1 MPKKLILDI
10 NDDIWKDVLK
20 YKIDNNLKNNNETVI
35 TLIKKSLYTHN
46 AQKIQKNNP

>member
-20 YKIDNNLKNNNETVI
+20 YKIDNNLKNNNETVV
-35 TLIKKSLYTHN
+35 TLIKKSLYTDK
-46 AQKIQKNNP
+46 QKTAKNNP